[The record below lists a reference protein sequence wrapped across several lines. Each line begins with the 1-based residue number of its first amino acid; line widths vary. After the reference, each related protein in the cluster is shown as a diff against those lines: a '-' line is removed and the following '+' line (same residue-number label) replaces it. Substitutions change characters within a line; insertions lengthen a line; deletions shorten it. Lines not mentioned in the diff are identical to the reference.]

1 MNKVFVFKSK
11 SKKILEEMV
20 SFYGG
25 RLVTLGMEMLIMWLF
40 VNVIGFN
47 KYLMAVIAQF
57 IILVGNYVISKIFVF
72 RR

>member
-57 IILVGNYVISKIFVF
+57 IILIGNYVISKLFVF